1 MNDCE
6 FTKMSCCRRNRSP
19 RKSQTFRPAHMEL
32 IHRKMPNPFMVFKDF
47 AKTWF
52 SGEARLGRPHHLRL
66 WRNDPKRL
74 SGTSLASGINGDA
87 DTHRI

>member
-1 MNDCE
+1 MG
-6 FTKMSCCRRNRSP
+6 
-19 RKSQTFRPAHMEL
+19 L
-32 IHRKMPNPFMVFKDF
+32 IHSWKDF

-52 SGEARLGRPHHLRL
+52 SGEARLGRPRHLRL

>member
-1 MNDCE
+1 
-6 FTKMSCCRRNRSP
+6 
-19 RKSQTFRPAHMEL
+19 
-32 IHRKMPNPFMVFKDF
+32 MPNPFMVLKDF

-52 SGEARLGRPHHLRL
+52 SGEARLGRARHLRL

-74 SGTSLASGINGDA
+74 RGTKLPLGSMEMLNDSDS